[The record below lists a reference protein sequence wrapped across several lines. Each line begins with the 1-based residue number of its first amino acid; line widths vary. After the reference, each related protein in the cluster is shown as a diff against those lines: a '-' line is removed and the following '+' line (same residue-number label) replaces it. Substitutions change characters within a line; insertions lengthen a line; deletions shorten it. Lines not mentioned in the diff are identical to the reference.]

1 MPQLKE
7 SLKIVSFIHQYN
19 TSKFVKLLD
28 SQNRTTS
35 NTCSIFSSTSLA
47 PCHTSTPLDM
57 ERKLGRQECLICA
70 VSSIAM
76 MGQFI
81 LSQFNNNHNK
91 THWKHV
97 KRILKYLQKT
107 KHFGLKYGKD
117 DLDLICYA
125 DADWASDCVDRK
137 SYTGLMYK
145 MSGSV
150 ISFESSEQ

>member
-1 MPQLKE
+1 MFDLRC
-7 SLKIVSFIHQYN
+7 I
-19 TSKFVKLLD
+19 
-28 SQNRTTS
+28 
-35 NTCSIFSSTSLA
+35 
-47 PCHTSTPLDM
+47 
-57 ERKLGRQECLICA
+57 
-70 VSSIAM
+70 SIAM

-117 DLDLICYA
+117 DLDLIGYA

>member
-1 MPQLKE
+1 
-7 SLKIVSFIHQYN
+7 
-19 TSKFVKLLD
+19 
-28 SQNRTTS
+28 
-35 NTCSIFSSTSLA
+35 
-47 PCHTSTPLDM
+47 
-57 ERKLGRQECLICA
+57 
-70 VSSIAM
+70 M

-117 DLDLICYA
+117 DLDLIGYA
-125 DADWASDCVDRK
+125 DGVDRK